1 MTLMLNLKKLKGK
14 PLSKN
19 KNISMAD
26 IRKRKKKLEDDLDLL
41 EDDFE
46 DRISSV
52 QKKVLGPL
60 QPINLI
66 KENPFKA
73 VGTSVLVGVA
83 LGLMGKE
90 KSSGE
95 KKSVDDSQKEK
106 LFELLFNE
114 VKRVA
119 ARKAATYLSD
129 LIDERIS
136 RGK

>member
-1 MTLMLNLKKLKGK
+1 
-14 PLSKN
+14 
-19 KNISMAD
+19 MAD

>member
-1 MTLMLNLKKLKGK
+1 
-14 PLSKN
+14 
-19 KNISMAD
+19 MAD
-26 IRKRKKKLEDDLDLL
+26 IRKRKKKLEDDLELL

-46 DRISSV
+46 DRISSA

-66 KENPFKA
+66 KENPLKA

-83 LGLMGKE
+83 LGLMGRE
-90 KSSGE
+90 KSSGDE
-95 KKSVDDSQKEK
+95 PSIEDSHKEK
-106 LFELLFNE
+106 LFDLLFNE

-119 ARKAATYLSD
+119 ARKTATYLSE

>member
-1 MTLMLNLKKLKGK
+1 
-14 PLSKN
+14 
-19 KNISMAD
+19 MAD

-41 EDDFE
+41 EEDFE
-46 DRISSV
+46 DRISNA
-52 QKKVLGPL
+52 QKRVLGPL

-73 VGTSVLVGVA
+73 VGTSVLVGIA
-83 LGLMGKE
+83 LGLMGRE
-90 KSSGE
+90 KSS
-95 KKSVDDSQKEK
+95 KKTTKIDESHKDK
-106 LFELLFNE
+106 LFDLLLNE

-119 ARKAATYLSD
+119 AHKAATYLSD